1 MDKKIIYI
9 SIDILS
15 FILVYAL
22 VNFAP
27 ISFRDSLLFILIIC
41 IAVIIVII
49 SSFLIVRS
57 VIKEKNNTFKILF
70 K

>member
-9 SIDILS
+9 STDILG

-22 VNFAP
+22 ANFAP
-27 ISFRDSLLFILIIC
+27 VSFRDSFLFVLIFC

-57 VIKEKNNTFKILF
+57 VVKEKK
-70 K
+70 